1 MRDLLWITPLEAMA
15 VVIATAGMYLS
26 LVLIVRVLG
35 QRVLSGMSGFD
46 VAALVAFGSV
56 LGRAALGE
64 TPVLAGGLV
73 ALLTLVL
80 LQGLAGLVRAWK
92 WGARAVT
99 TRPVLLMAGSDVCV
113 DHLQRCHVQPVEL
126 QAELRLAGVRHFDE
140 VAAVVFE
147 TSGAVSV
154 LKRGRAIDPRLLSGV
169 VGGSRVPSEMLARPS
184 EVATHDVG
192 GGSVEPG
199 EAP

>member
-1 MRDLLWITPLEAMA
+1 MRDLLWIGPTEALA
-15 VVIATAGMYLS
+15 VMIATTGMYLL

-46 VAALVAFGSV
+46 IAAVVAFGSI

-73 ALLTLVL
+73 ALVTLVV
-80 LQGLAGLVRAWK
+80 LQGAAGQLRAWK
-92 WGARAVT
+92 WGASAITR
-99 TRPVLLMAGSDVCV
+99 RPVLLMAGNEVCTE
-113 DHLQRCHVQPVEL
+113 HLRQCHVQPVEL
-126 QAELRLAGVRHFDE
+126 QSRLRLAGVRHPDE

-154 LKRGRAIDPRLLSGV
+154 LKRDRPIDPMLLSGV
-169 VGGSRVPSEMLARPS
+169 VGGSLVPEDLLAHP
-184 EVATHDVG
+184 
-192 GGSVEPG
+192 
-199 EAP
+199 